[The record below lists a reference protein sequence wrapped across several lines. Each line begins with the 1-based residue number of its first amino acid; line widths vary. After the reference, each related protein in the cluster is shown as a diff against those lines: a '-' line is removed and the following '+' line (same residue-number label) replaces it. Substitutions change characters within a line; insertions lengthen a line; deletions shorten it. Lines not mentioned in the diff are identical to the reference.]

1 MVRAITG
8 LIGVVLLVVF
18 LGYYAYRIG
27 SIPLWMIIVGILAMA
42 IADYVQSVITGENG
56 NK

>member
-8 LIGVVLLVVF
+8 LIGVTLLVVF